1 MVQTTRSMS
10 LIIFGAPKSGKTSL
24 LATAPAP
31 RLLIDVEKSSRFID
45 GIAPVYWNPKD
56 PPPEYTSDPEDPF
69 ITYWDTAIVRLTE
82 WKQWKA
88 VWQWLETGKHPFK
101 SLLLD
106 SISELQTVLIEGIA
120 GDQQLTQQQWGT
132 VLRSLTGALRD
143 MRDLTEHPV
152 KSLEVVAA
160 SALEKS
166 YTGVLK
172 PLLQGA
178 SVDVVPY
185 LMDGLFYLARD
196 ADGSRK
202 MLTQATEFI
211 AAGNRAEHV
220 LPRVMDNPTIPKIL
234 DIVFPP
240 AANLLLPPT
249 TPQTASN
256 VLVETATTPLT

>member
-1 MVQTTRSMS
+1 MGTTPTRSMS
-10 LIIFGAPKSGKTSL
+10 IITYGGPKTGKSTL
-24 LATAPAP
+24 LCTAPAP

-45 GIAPVYWNPKD
+45 GIKPVFWNPKD
-56 PPPEYTSDPEDPF
+56 SLPEYNPHDDVFGSN
-69 ITYWDTAIVRLTE
+69 WDTCIVRLTK
-82 WKQWKA
+82 WSQWEA
-88 VWQWLETGKHPFK
+88 VWGAIEAGKHPFR
-101 SLLLD
+101 SVLLD

-132 VLRSLTGALRD
+132 VLRKLTGMLRD

-152 KSLEVVAA
+152 NPVEVVAA

-185 LMDGLFYLARD
+185 LMDALFYLSRD
-196 ADGSRK
+196 PKDGSRK
-202 MLTQATEFI
+202 LLTQSTDFI

-220 LPRVMDNPTIPKIL
+220 LPRVITDPTIPGIL
-234 DIVFPP
+234 DTVFGKPKAVAAVP
-240 AANLLLPPT
+240 AVTGT
-249 TPQTASN
+249 TSKKIS
-256 VLVETATTPLT
+256 

>member
-1 MVQTTRSMS
+1 MS
-10 LIIFGAPKSGKTSL
+10 LIIFGAPKSGKTHFLS
-24 LATAPAP
+24 TAPAP
-31 RLLIDVEKSSRFID
+31 RLLIDVEKSARFID
-45 GIAPVYWNPKD
+45 GIHPIYWDPKD
-56 PPPEYTSDPEDPF
+56 PPPEYTSDAEDPF
-69 ITYWDTAIVRLTE
+69 ITYWDTAIVRLTD
-82 WKQWKA
+82 WKQWKQC
-88 VWQWLETGKHPFK
+88 WQWLEVGKHPFR

-106 SISELQTVLIEGIA
+106 SISELQTTLIEGIA

-143 MRDLTEHPV
+143 MRDLTEHPI
-152 KSLEVVAA
+152 KPLEVVAA

-196 ADGSRK
+196 SDGSRK

-220 LPRVMDNPTIPKIL
+220 LPRVVENPTIPGIL
-234 DIVFPP
+234 DTVFPP
-240 AANLLLPPT
+240 SSNPLLPP
-249 TPQTASN
+249 PQTADTSS
-256 VLVETATTPLT
+256 VEPATIR